1 MITYIVMNI
10 IFPGPYIIYAIG
22 FGWIFLFFLIPI
34 DVIIAGIL
42 TKILTRNTEGKYK
55 NIVQMGLFSIALNY
69 IVIGAILGIIG
80 IISIIINYK
89 EYLFDIE
96 AQKYG
101 LIGLITSVISILM
114 SGISI
119 FFISLLIV

>member
-1 MITYIVMNI
+1 MNI

-80 IISIIINYK
+80 VISFIINYK

-96 AQKYG
+96 SKKYG
-101 LIGLITSVISILM
+101 LIGLISSVISILM
-114 SGISI
+114 TCISI